1 MDRERAILHN
11 VRDNLR
17 SLIIIT
23 ALFIPCTV
31 IFVVKALIWAV
42 RKLCAYVQR
51 ELELYDELYGEN
63 KAPLWDK
70 EGIFEAFIKGEDV
83 RSLRQTKNILRPKP
97 EKKRN
102 AAFKTRVHNGI
113 AKNSTVKRPMML
125 EQFIRDLVHE
135 RPCAPLRVYTEVTG
149 KSAVACDEGNED
161 CAKIDASNSDSNL
174 PITNG
179 IITGANQLREANG
192 SKDYSQSTVSSLCA
206 NHKVFCQA
214 TSAGSD
220 VKSNEGVSVPG
231 SHVGVHSQNR
241 ADKPGYKTQEIGR
254 SPLLTAKRKNKGKAA
269 STSRATQTGADTKV
283 ISPATER
290 STSRVNKG
298 KKREKAVSVGCANQ
312 VGPDT
317 KVTSQKTERS
327 SSSANK
333 GKNRDKAMSIGCS
346 NQVGEDTKVTS
357 QANQSST
364 SSANKGKNRDKDM
377 SVSCSNQVDTD
388 KKVTSEANERSTSIV
403 NKRKKRR
410 KTVSVGCSN
419 QTVASSEQSAKKP
432 RKESTDAAPHCHHIP
447 VPSSSR
453 KIIKEK
459 TSKKAARAR
468 AKVTQRKLMLEQ
480 LRTDTPSKGQPVLTK
495 ANQQPVNTIPFGA
508 PFNANTPSQATDQE
522 TTAVQNV
529 LGELVN
535 AKRPLP
541 VTPFTAQLPE
551 ESNDTELVSLMEK
564 LHITSSLDPAY
575 VPDVRNSDSADE
587 CQYELYDSD
596 GDCVL
601 CDCEQLD
608 DSDGEYELFPELNSL
623 PEQVLQIIQLLP

>member
-1 MDRERAILHN
+1 MDRERAILRN

-31 IFVVKALIWAV
+31 IFVVRALIWAV

-70 EGIFEAFIKGEDV
+70 EGLFEAFIKGEDV
-83 RSLRQTKNILRPKP
+83 RSLRQTKDILRPKP

-102 AAFKTRVHNGI
+102 AAFKTRVYNGI

-135 RPCAPLRVYTEVTG
+135 RPCAPLRVYTDVTG
-149 KSAVACDEGNED
+149 KSALACDEGNED
-161 CAKIDASNSDSNL
+161 CAKIDASNSDSKL
-174 PITNG
+174 LITNG

-192 SKDYSQSTVSSLCA
+192 SKDYSQSTVSSLCV
-206 NHKVFCQA
+206 NHKVSCQA

-220 VKSNEGVSVPG
+220 IKSNEGVSVRG
-231 SHVGVHSQNR
+231 SHVGVYSQNR

-254 SPLLTAKRKNKGKAA
+254 SPLLTAKRKKKGKAA
-269 STSRATQTGADTKV
+269 STCRATQAGADTKV
-283 ISPATER
+283 TSPAIER

-357 QANQSST
+357 Q
-364 SSANKGKNRDKDM
+364 
-377 SVSCSNQVDTD
+377 
-388 KKVTSEANERSTSIV
+388 ANERSTSIV

-480 LRTDTPSKGQPVLTK
+480 LRSDTPSKGQPVLTK

-508 PFNANTPSQATDQE
+508 PFNANTPSQATGQE

-535 AKRPLP
+535 TKRPLP

-551 ESNDTELVSLMEK
+551 ESIDTELVSLMEK

-575 VPDVRNSDSADE
+575 VPDVCNSDSADE

-608 DSDGEYELFPELNSL
+608 DGDGEYELFPELKSL